1 MTFLA
6 EKGELKE
13 KSLKRGVTAL
23 KRKSDVQLLATV
35 LFSQFPNFLRQ
46 LCRIECVY
54 ASGYDDLFLRG
65 ERLHGSVY
73 PY

>member
-23 KRKSDVQLLATV
+23 KRKSDVQFLATV

-46 LCRIECVY
+46 LCRTECVY
-54 ASGYDDLFLRG
+54 TSDLFLRG
-65 ERLHGSVY
+65 ERLRGSIY